1 MIIKYNE
8 LKSLNKNNFN
18 FYLFYGSNKGLIE
31 ETINKNFK
39 PIFTKN
45 ISSFD
50 EAELLTNID
59 DFKEMIFNRSF
70 FDDKKFI
77 IINRASGKI
86 VNLIQELVVS
96 QVKDLKIIIT
106 AGVLEKKSKLRN
118 FFEKDKFTIIVPFYE
133 DNYQSLATMIQTKFR
148 ENKINVSNE
157 IINLLVDRSKGDRIN
172 IYNEIE
178 KILSYNKNKTKI
190 DLEDVLKLTNLAENH
205 DISELVDH
213 SLSKNIKKTL
223 NIINENNPNTEENI
237 LIIRVYL
244 SKLRRL
250 KRLKIDLEKNKN
262 IENVLSSSKPPIFW
276 KDKDVIK
283 QQLSKWTL
291 KEIRYLIHRV
301 NKLELIIKKNNQI
314 SNHLLNNFILENL
327 TVN

>member
-50 EAELLTNID
+50 EAELLNNID

-70 FDDKKFI
+70 FDDEKFI

-118 FFEKDKFTIIVPFYE
+118 FFEKDKSTIIVPFYE

-148 ENKINVSNE
+148 ENKINVANE

-205 DISELVDH
+205 DISELVDY

-244 SKLRRL
+244 NKLKRL

-262 IENVLSSSKPPIFW
+262 IESVLSSSKPPIFW
-276 KDKDVIK
+276 KDKDIIK

-291 KEIRYLIHRV
+291 KEIRYLIHKV
-301 NKLELIIKKNNQI
+301 NNLEL
-314 SNHLLNNFILENL
+314 
-327 TVN
+327 

>member
-39 PIFTKN
+39 SIFTKN

-50 EAELLTNID
+50 EAELLNNID
-59 DFKEMIFNRSF
+59 DFKEMIFNKSF
-70 FDDKKFI
+70 FDDEKFI

-190 DLEDVLKLTNLAENH
+190 NLEDVLKLTNLAENH

-250 KRLKIDLEKNKN
+250 KKLKIDLEKNKN

-276 KDKDVIK
+276 KDKDIIK

-301 NKLELIIKKNNQI
+301 NKLELKIKKNNQI

>member
-45 ISSFD
+45 ISSYD
-50 EAELLTNID
+50 EAELLSNID
-59 DFKEMIFNRSF
+59 DFKEMIFNKSF
-70 FDDKKFI
+70 FDDEKFI

-86 VNLIQELVVS
+86 VNLIQELVIS

-118 FFEKDKFTIIVPFYE
+118 FFEKDKSTIIVPFYE

-205 DISELVDH
+205 DISELVDY

-244 SKLRRL
+244 SKLKRL

-262 IENVLSSSKPPIFW
+262 IESVLSSSKPPIFW

-291 KEIRYLIHRV
+291 KEIRYLIHKV
-301 NKLELIIKKNNQI
+301 NNLELIIKKNNQI
-314 SNHLLNNFILENL
+314 SNHLLNDFILENL

>member
-1 MIIKYNE
+1 MLIKYNE

-50 EAELLTNID
+50 EAELLNNID
-59 DFKEMIFNRSF
+59 DFKEMIFNKSF
-70 FDDKKFI
+70 FDDEKFI
-77 IINRASGKI
+77 IINRASNKI

-118 FFEKDKFTIIVPFYE
+118 FFEKDKSTIIVPFYE

-205 DISELVDH
+205 DISELVDY

-276 KDKDVIK
+276 KDKDIIK
-283 QQLSKWTL
+283 QQLNKWTL
-291 KEIRYLIHRV
+291 KEIRYLIHKV
-301 NKLELIIKKNNQI
+301 NNLELIIKKNNQI
-314 SNHLLNNFILENL
+314 SNHLLNDFILENL